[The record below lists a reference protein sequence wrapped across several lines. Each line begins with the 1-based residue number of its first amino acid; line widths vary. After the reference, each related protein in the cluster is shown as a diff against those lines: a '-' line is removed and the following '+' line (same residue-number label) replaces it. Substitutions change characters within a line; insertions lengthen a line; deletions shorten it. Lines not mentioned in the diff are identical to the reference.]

1 MLDLKIWL
9 AVKAIVL
16 ASTIRRYY
24 LRAEIICHHITCS
37 VSRRIYHQ
45 IFVFTEDDD
54 EPTSFHV
61 IEFAVGDLAIVTAN
75 TSGLETRFV
84 DPGHTHHSAKNL
96 YVEAPVFYVYLP
108 HYPKSA
114 LGCAG
119 VRISRF
125 KMKIGSHVPARC
137 REEEEEQEEKKKPRT
152 IGQRLVEEEALLAAS
167 DVHIYHPLLLPGQ
180 TSGLTGRVQR
190 PNPPSLPTPGSRRI
204 EIRGSSSVPSLTP
217 RDERA

>member
-1 MLDLKIWL
+1 M
-9 AVKAIVL
+9 
-16 ASTIRRYY
+16 
-24 LRAEIICHHITCS
+24 
-37 VSRRIYHQ
+37 
-45 IFVFTEDDD
+45 
-54 EPTSFHV
+54 
-61 IEFAVGDLAIVTAN
+61 GNLAIVTAN

-119 VRISRF
+119 VRVSRF

-137 REEEEEQEEKKKPRT
+137 REEEEEEQEEKKKPRTST

-190 PNPPSLPTPGSRRI
+190 PNPPSPLSPGSRRI
-204 EIRGSSSVPSLTP
+204 EIRGSNSVPSLTP
-217 RDERA
+217 KDERA